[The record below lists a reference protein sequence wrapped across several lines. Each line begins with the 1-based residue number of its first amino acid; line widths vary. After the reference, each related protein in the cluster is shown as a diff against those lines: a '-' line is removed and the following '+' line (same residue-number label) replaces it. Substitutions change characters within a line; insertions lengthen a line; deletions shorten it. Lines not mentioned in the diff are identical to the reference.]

1 MTPEPLQ
8 RQTIYQEATNTLNLT
23 LRDTLTNPSS
33 LSYLMEFMDRRN
45 RSLLV
50 QFWLTVE
57 SFKNPLESV
66 DTDGSDDEDE
76 PLLDPGQSATLK
88 EDISL
93 INELYFS
100 SPAPD
105 PVLSA
110 VAKKHVDTI
119 RSFGQDAATSTPASE
134 RRVRRSVMLAQRQ
147 VEREMEQDFD
157 DFQRS
162 ELWFRVVAD
171 IEANGRRAAPT
182 DDSPLRSRSPF
193 ATRRDRDIEGLP
205 ASTSRHASKPPLA
218 RSESSPIIGLS
229 TRQAQLMP
237 SPLPI
242 QGSSRP
248 AVSNLQVLMSPVDD
262 HDGSVAASRAP
273 LFNDPEDA
281 EQQAQSQRME
291 AIQAALTDI
300 IALDKQHE
308 QVHAGA
314 SSDNLSIQASTV
326 SSSTRLVREKR
337 RMVFD
342 DDIEEE
348 EEEEEEEEDDADIE
362 GEGEGSGLREDDAED
377 QDKAHGSF
385 QLAGPGD
392 LQLAQE
398 IERLAGKVAKLQT
411 QDAMLDTL
419 IKKAELTGDAQELRL
434 LRRSKGQLTR
444 ELRELRF
451 QRAQYE
457 QQESANRLLSDRTH
471 VAIVDSAVGEEDGRQ
486 VVRYLVEVQQ
496 LAQDGSFASGWIVA
510 RRYNEFFNMHNKL
523 RDKYLLVRNLDFPGK
538 RLVTALSGS
547 FVDSRKIALEKYLQ
561 VRPFFPWLA
570 KVLTPRQSLIGIPA
584 VCESEELRAFLS
596 RDSPFM
602 AVEPPPP
609 AKTASTSAPGS
620 AFPGHGLVKTMYQSV
635 AESIDDM
642 FFGPS
647 MLDVII
653 QRLTTQAAE
662 FVGITGTAIRDED
675 LVAQALKAS
684 GKSTYEDALMHLSGD
699 LKPLEGETS
708 TSTFSSPICDFIL
721 AVFELDKKNNWL
733 RRQAIVIILQQVLGD
748 TIER

>member
-1 MTPEPLQ
+1 MPTLTGSTERRQRILSRSLIGSIRPNAKSRNGLRHWVVRQTLSVSHLFLTSLVLIPEPSQ
-8 RQTIYQEATNTLNLT
+8 RQTIYQEATNAPSLT

-33 LSYLMEFMDRRN
+33 LSYLMEFMDRRH

-100 SPAPD
+100 SPVPD

-171 IEANGRRAAPT
+171 IEANGRRAAPA
-182 DDSPLRSRSPF
+182 DDAPLHSGSRSPF
-193 ATRRDRDIEGLP
+193 ATRREIDGMP
-205 ASTSRHASKPPLA
+205 AAARHMAKPPLA
-218 RSESSPIIGLS
+218 RSESSPVIGFS
-229 TRQAQLMP
+229 ARQAHSAP

-242 QGSSRP
+242 QPSSSRP
-248 AVSNLQVLMSPVDD
+248 AVSNLQLLMSPVDE
-262 HDGSVAASRAP
+262 HDGSAATSRAP

-300 IALDKQHE
+300 IALDKQ
-308 QVHAGA
+308 QSRGGV
-314 SSDNLSIQASTV
+314 SSDSLSIQDSVMT
-326 SSSTRLVREKR
+326 SSTRLARERR
-337 RMVFD
+337 RMFD

-348 EEEEEEEEDDADIE
+348 DEVEDDDAE
-362 GEGEGSGLREDDAED
+362 GSGEGEMGNSVLREDDGD
-377 QDKAHGSF
+377 DHDKAAHGSF

-434 LRRSKGQLTR
+434 LRRSKSQLTR

-451 QRAQYE
+451 QKSQYE
-457 QQESANRLLSDRTH
+457 QQESANRLLSDRTR
-471 VAIVDSAVGEEDGRQ
+471 VAIVDSTVGEEEGRQ

-496 LAQDGSFASGWIVA
+496 LAQDGSFASGWVVA

-538 RLVTALSGS
+538 RLVTVLSGS
-547 FVDSRKIALEKYLQ
+547 FVDSRRIALEKYLQ
-561 VRPFFPWLA
+561 VCFITSLSWL
-570 KVLTPRQSLIGIPA
+570 
-584 VCESEELRAFLS
+584 
-596 RDSPFM
+596 
-602 AVEPPPP
+602 
-609 AKTASTSAPGS
+609 
-620 AFPGHGLVKTMYQSV
+620 
-635 AESIDDM
+635 
-642 FFGPS
+642 
-647 MLDVII
+647 
-653 QRLTTQAAE
+653 
-662 FVGITGTAIRDED
+662 
-675 LVAQALKAS
+675 
-684 GKSTYEDALMHLSGD
+684 
-699 LKPLEGETS
+699 
-708 TSTFSSPICDFIL
+708 
-721 AVFELDKKNNWL
+721 
-733 RRQAIVIILQQVLGD
+733 
-748 TIER
+748 